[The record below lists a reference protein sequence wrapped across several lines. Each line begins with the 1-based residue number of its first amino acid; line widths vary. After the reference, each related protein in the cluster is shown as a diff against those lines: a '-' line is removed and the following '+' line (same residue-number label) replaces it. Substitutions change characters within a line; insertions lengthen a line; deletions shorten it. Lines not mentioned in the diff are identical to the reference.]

1 MPIFKMQKE
10 KKKRL
15 QKNRKGKRRKQR
27 KIENKNEITHIIN

>member
-10 KKKRL
+10 KKKKL